1 MGFSLKGALGG
12 LARGGSTILDNRKK
26 EEDDQRKKVE
36 DSIFETTNVMFQN
49 AQVAQTARTTET
61 KKNTKYLNTLISQ
74 ADSLANDPAK
84 QAFVLSLSDEAK
96 QDLLKLTVSPTF
108 INANK
113 PLTDYFEA
121 IDDPIEF
128 KDPVTLVERVQG
140 KVVDRP
146 LSSSEYYGVSTTNDE
161 EVDKLLESYGDQLSV
176 AYNMSPERA
185 QGLLDVAKQEVK
197 VQRFSINWANKKFQ
211 SATAD
216 ATLVQKLTNVRLT
229 GEVANQNLAAAFK
242 DYDDKIQNEGLAT
255 WAADNGLTMQA
266 LEIDP
271 IHKIN
276 YKKSEEY
283 GRSRHKVIQQAA
295 QDMLEA
301 PDRMLDRST
310 KIFFKNTYPGYWG
323 GNANNI
329 PIDKLI
335 NGAYYEIQ
343 SSGKVE
349 ILRGKKIK
357 ELMLSFNPQQPD
369 TGGAA
374 ETETEIILTNEQK
387 DAIGKDQSL
396 LQQGQL
402 NTTDSDEIDEEILR
416 EDILSIKNDILLMK
430 NNNVPSAK
438 IKAKERELARLE
450 GQKETVQ
457 QKLAAASA
465 EKEDDRFSQGKTKPE
480 KGSIKKLTE
489 TYMNIINDDDASLEE
504 INKVIS
510 EVMKAIKASQ
520 GRGILPLQNYLVQLR
535 NKAKVMELR

>member
-1 MGFSLKGALGG
+1 MSFLKGALSG
-12 LARGGSTILDNRKK
+12 LARGGSDILDSRK
-26 EEDDQRKKVE
+26 EEKDEQRKKVE
-36 DSIFETTNVMFQN
+36 DSIYNTTNVMFQN
-49 AQVAQTARTTET
+49 AQLAETARTKET
-61 KKNTKYLNTLISQ
+61 KANTKYLNTLISS
-74 ADSLANDPAK
+74 APSLAGDPAK
-84 QAFVLSLSDEAK
+84 QAFVLSLSDQAK
-96 QDLLKLTVSPTF
+96 KDLLALTVSSTF
-108 INANK
+108 VNANK
-113 PLTDYFEA
+113 PLQDYFEA

-216 ATLVQKLTNVRLT
+216 ATLVQKLTNARLAAEGT
-229 GEVANQNLAAAFK
+229 NQNLAAVFQEAN
-242 DYDDKIQNEGLAT
+242 DKIQNEGLAT
-255 WAADNGLTMQA
+255 WAADNGLTMQD
-266 LEIDP
+266 LEINP

-276 YKKSEEY
+276 YKKSEQY
-283 GRSRHKVIQQAA
+283 GRSRHRVIQQAA

-310 KIFFKNTYPGYWG
+310 KIFFENTYRGYWG
-323 GNANNI
+323 GNANDI
-329 PIDKLI
+329 PIDKLV

-343 SSGKVE
+343 SGGKVE

-369 TGGAA
+369 TGVAA

-387 DAIGKDQSL
+387 DAIGKNQSL

-402 NTTDSDEIDEEILR
+402 NTTNSDEIDKEILR

-438 IKAKERELARLE
+438 IKSKERELERLE
-450 GQKETVQ
+450 GQEEVVQ
-457 QKLAAASA
+457 QKLDTASA
-465 EKEDDRFSQGKTKPE
+465 EKEDDRFSQGKTTPE
-480 KGSIKKLTE
+480 KGSIQKLTE

>member
-12 LARGGSTILDNRKK
+12 LARGGSTILDDRKK
-26 EEDDQRKKVE
+26 EEDAQRKRVE

-49 AQVAQTARTTET
+49 AQLAQTARTAET

-74 ADSLANDPAK
+74 AESLANDPAK

-128 KDPVTLVERVQG
+128 KNPVTLVERVQG

-146 LSSSEYYGVSTTNDE
+146 LSASEYYGVSTTNDE

-197 VQRFSINWANKKFQ
+197 VQRFSINWANKKVQ
-211 SATAD
+211 SALAD
-216 ATLVQKLTNVRLT
+216 ATNAQKLTNVRLT
-229 GEVANQNLAAAFK
+229 GEVANQNLAAAFT

-255 WAADNGLTMQA
+255 WAADNGISMQA

-283 GRSRHKVIQQAA
+283 GKSRHKVIQQAA
-295 QDMLEA
+295 RDMIEA
-301 PDRMLDRST
+301 PDRILDRAT
-310 KIFFKNTYPGYWG
+310 KIFFSNNYPGYWG
-323 GNANNI
+323 GNANDI
-329 PIDKLI
+329 PFDKLV
-335 NGAYYEIQ
+335 NGKYYEIKAA
-343 SSGKVE
+343 GKVE

-357 ELMLSFNPQQPD
+357 ELMEGPQQLNK
-369 TGGAA
+369 GAVA
-374 ETETEIILTNEQK
+374 ETENILSSANPNAVVEA
-387 DAIGKDQSL
+387 DSL
-396 LQQGQL
+396 LQQNQL
-402 NTTDSDEIDEEILR
+402 NTTNSDEIDKEILR
-416 EDILSIKNDILLMK
+416 EDIISIKSDILLMK
-430 NNNVPSAK
+430 NSNASSEK

-450 GQKETVQ
+450 GQEETVQ
-457 QKLAAASA
+457 QKLAVASA
-465 EKEDDRFSQGKTKPE
+465 EEEDERFSQGKTKPE
-480 KGSIKKLTE
+480 KGSIEKLTE

-510 EVMKAIKASQ
+510 EVNKAIKASQ
-520 GRGILPLQNYLVQLR
+520 GRGVLPLQNYLVQLK
-535 NKAKVMELR
+535 NKARVMELK

>member
-12 LARGGSTILDNRKK
+12 LARGGSTILDDRKK
-26 EEDDQRKKVE
+26 EEDAQRKKVE

-49 AQVAQTARTTET
+49 AQLAQTARTAET

-74 ADSLANDPAK
+74 AESLANDPAK

-128 KDPVTLVERVQG
+128 KNPVTLVERVQG
-140 KVVDRP
+140 KIVDRP

-229 GEVANQNLAAAFK
+229 GEVANQNLAAAFT

-255 WAADNGLTMQA
+255 WAADNGISMQA

-271 IHKIN
+271 IHRIN

-283 GRSRHKVIQQAA
+283 GKSRHKVIQQAA
-295 QDMLEA
+295 RDMIEA
-301 PDRMLDRST
+301 PDRILDRAT
-310 KIFFKNTYPGYWG
+310 KIFFSNNYDGYWG
-323 GNANNI
+323 GNANDI
-329 PIDKLI
+329 PFDKLV
-335 NGAYYEIQ
+335 NGKYYEIKAA
-343 SSGKVE
+343 GKVE

-357 ELMLSFNPQQPD
+357 ELMEGPQQLNK
-369 TGGAA
+369 GAVA
-374 ETETEIILTNEQK
+374 ETENILSSANPNAVVEA
-387 DAIGKDQSL
+387 DSL
-396 LQQGQL
+396 LQQNQL
-402 NTTDSDEIDEEILR
+402 NTTNSDEIDKEILR
-416 EDILSIKNDILLMK
+416 EDILSIKSDILLMK
-430 NNNVPSAK
+430 NSNASSEK

-450 GQKETVQ
+450 GQEETVQ
-457 QKLAAASA
+457 QKLAVASA
-465 EKEDDRFSQGKTKPE
+465 EEEDERFSQGKTKPE
-480 KGSIKKLTE
+480 KGSIEKLTE

-510 EVMKAIKASQ
+510 EVNKAIKASQ
-520 GRGILPLQNYLVQLR
+520 GRGVLPLQNYLVQLK
-535 NKAKVMELR
+535 NKARVMELK

>member
-61 KKNTKYLNTLISQ
+61 KKNTKYLNTLLSQ
-74 ADSLANDPAK
+74 TKGSSLANDPAK

-255 WAADNGLTMQA
+255 WAADNGISMQA

-276 YKKSEEY
+276 YKKSQEY
-283 GRSRHKVIQQAA
+283 GKSRHKVIQQAA
-295 QDMLEA
+295 RDMIEA
-301 PDRMLDRST
+301 PDRILDRAT
-310 KIFFKNTYPGYWG
+310 KIFFNNNYPGYWG
-323 GNANNI
+323 GNANDI
-329 PIDKLI
+329 PFDKLV
-335 NGAYYEIQ
+335 NGKYYEIKAA
-343 SSGKVE
+343 GKVE

-357 ELMLSFNPQQPD
+357 ELMEGPQQLKK
-369 TGGAA
+369 GAVA
-374 ETETEIILTNEQK
+374 QTDEMLSSA
-387 DAIGKDQSL
+387 DATAIAADQSL
-396 LQQGQL
+396 LQDNQI
-402 NTTDSDEIDEEILR
+402 TVPKSDVISIRNIDEEIIYQAKRIAEMKKTNENPEVLMAAEQELVDLESKKKQII
-416 EDILSIKNDILLMK
+416 EDLKEERVSAAAVDAEDKVGKTTPVDLGGLTKRFNAIKNNDNATKDEI
-430 NNNVPSAK
+430 
-438 IKAKERELARLE
+438 RL
-450 GQKETVQ
+450 VI
-457 QKLAAASA
+457 A
-465 EKEDDRFSQGKTKPE
+465 
-480 KGSIKKLTE
+480 
-489 TYMNIINDDDASLEE
+489 E
-504 INKVIS
+504 INA
-510 EVMKAIKASQ
+510 AIEASQ
-520 GRGILPLQNYLVQLR
+520 GRGKAMFDNFKAQLTARLV
-535 NKAKVMELR
+535 KK

>member
-12 LARGGSTILDNRKK
+12 LARGGSTILDDRKK
-26 EEDDQRKKVE
+26 EEDAQRKRVE

-49 AQVAQTARTTET
+49 AQLAQTARTAET

-74 ADSLANDPAK
+74 AESLANDPAK

-128 KDPVTLVERVQG
+128 KNPVTLVERVQG

-146 LSSSEYYGVSTTNDE
+146 LSASEYYGVSTTNDE

-197 VQRFSINWANKKFQ
+197 VQRFSINWANKKVQ
-211 SATAD
+211 SALAD
-216 ATLVQKLTNVRLT
+216 ATNAQKLTNVRLT
-229 GEVANQNLAAAFK
+229 GEVANQNLAAAFT

-255 WAADNGLTMQA
+255 WAADNGISMQA

-283 GRSRHKVIQQAA
+283 GKSRHKVIQQAA
-295 QDMLEA
+295 RDMIEA
-301 PDRMLDRST
+301 PDRILDRAT
-310 KIFFKNTYPGYWG
+310 KIFFSNNYPGYWG
-323 GNANNI
+323 GNANDI
-329 PIDKLI
+329 PFDKLV
-335 NGAYYEIQ
+335 NGKYYEIKAA
-343 SSGKVE
+343 GKVE

-357 ELMLSFNPQQPD
+357 ELMEGPQQLNK
-369 TGGAA
+369 GAVA
-374 ETETEIILTNEQK
+374 ETDKMLSSANPNAVVEA
-387 DAIGKDQSL
+387 DSL
-396 LQQGQL
+396 LQQNQL
-402 NTTDSDEIDEEILR
+402 NTTNSDEIDKEILR
-416 EDILSIKNDILLMK
+416 EDIISIKSDILLMK
-430 NNNVPSAK
+430 NSNASSEK

-450 GQKETVQ
+450 GQEETVQ
-457 QKLAAASA
+457 QKLAVASA
-465 EKEDDRFSQGKTKPE
+465 EEEDERFSQGKTKPE
-480 KGSIKKLTE
+480 KGSIEKLTE

-510 EVMKAIKASQ
+510 EVNKAIKASQ
-520 GRGILPLQNYLVQLR
+520 GRGVLPLQNYLVQLK
-535 NKAKVMELR
+535 NKARVMELK

>member
-12 LARGGSTILDNRKK
+12 LARGGSTILDDRKK
-26 EEDDQRKKVE
+26 EEDAQRKRVE

-49 AQVAQTARTTET
+49 AQLAQTARTAET

-74 ADSLANDPAK
+74 AESLANDPAK

-128 KDPVTLVERVQG
+128 KNPVTLVERVQG

-146 LSSSEYYGVSTTNDE
+146 LSASEYYGVSTTNDE

-216 ATLVQKLTNVRLT
+216 ATLAQKLTNVRLT
-229 GEVANQNLAAAFK
+229 GEVANQNLAAAFT

-255 WAADNGLTMQA
+255 WAADNGISMQA

-283 GRSRHKVIQQAA
+283 GKSRHKVIQQAA
-295 QDMLEA
+295 RDMIEA
-301 PDRMLDRST
+301 PDRILDRAT
-310 KIFFKNTYPGYWG
+310 KIFFSNNYPGYWG
-323 GNANNI
+323 GNANDI
-329 PIDKLI
+329 PFDKLV
-335 NGAYYEIQ
+335 NGKYYEIKAA
-343 SSGKVE
+343 GKVE

-357 ELMLSFNPQQPD
+357 ELMEGPQQLNK
-369 TGGAA
+369 GAVA
-374 ETETEIILTNEQK
+374 ETDKMLSSANPNAVVEA
-387 DAIGKDQSL
+387 DSL
-396 LQQGQL
+396 LQQNQL
-402 NTTDSDEIDEEILR
+402 NTTNSDEIDKEILR
-416 EDILSIKNDILLMK
+416 EDIISIKSDILLMK
-430 NNNVPSAK
+430 NSNASSEK

-450 GQKETVQ
+450 GQEETVQ
-457 QKLAAASA
+457 QKLAVASA
-465 EKEDDRFSQGKTKPE
+465 EEEDERFSQGKTKPE
-480 KGSIKKLTE
+480 KGSIEKLTE

-510 EVMKAIKASQ
+510 EVNKAIKASQ
-520 GRGILPLQNYLVQLR
+520 GRGVLPLQNYLVQLK
-535 NKAKVMELR
+535 NKARVMELK

>member
-12 LARGGSTILDNRKK
+12 LARGGSTILDDRKK

-36 DSIFETTNVMFQN
+36 DSIYSTTNVMFQN
-49 AQVAQTARTTET
+49 AQLAQTARTKET
-61 KKNTKYLNTLISQ
+61 KANTKYLNTLITS
-74 ADSLANDPAK
+74 APSLAGDTAK
-84 QAFVLSLSDEAK
+84 QAFVLSLSDQAK
-96 QDLLKLTVSPTF
+96 KDLLALTSSSTF
-108 INANK
+108 VNANK
-113 PLTDYFEA
+113 PLQDYFEA

-146 LSSSEYYGVSTTNDE
+146 LSASEYYGVSTTNDE

-176 AYNMSPERA
+176 AYSMSPERA

-255 WAADNGLTMQA
+255 WAADNGLTMQV
-266 LEIDP
+266 LEVDP

-295 QDMLEA
+295 RDMIEA
-301 PDRMLDRST
+301 PDRMLDRAT
-310 KIFFKNTYPGYWG
+310 EIFFKNTYPGYWG

-329 PIDKLI
+329 PFDKLV
-335 NGAYYEIQ
+335 NGKYYEIKAA
-343 SSGKVE
+343 GKVE

-357 ELMLSFNPQQPD
+357 ELMEGPQQLEKGAVAD
-369 TGGAA
+369 TDKMLSSADATAIAA
-374 ETETEIILTNEQK
+374 
-387 DAIGKDQSL
+387 DQSL
-396 LQQGQL
+396 LQDNQI
-402 NTTDSDEIDEEILR
+402 TVPKSDVISIRNIDEEIIYQAKRIAEMKKTNENPEVLMAAEQELVDLESKKKQII
-416 EDILSIKNDILLMK
+416 EDLKEERVRAAAVDAENKVGKTTPVDLGGLTKRFNAIKNNDNATKDEI
-430 NNNVPSAK
+430 
-438 IKAKERELARLE
+438 RL
-450 GQKETVQ
+450 VI
-457 QKLAAASA
+457 A
-465 EKEDDRFSQGKTKPE
+465 
-480 KGSIKKLTE
+480 
-489 TYMNIINDDDASLEE
+489 E
-504 INKVIS
+504 INA
-510 EVMKAIKASQ
+510 AIAASQ
-520 GRGILPLQNYLVQLR
+520 GRGKAMFDNFKAQLTARLV
-535 NKAKVMELR
+535 KK

>member
-12 LARGGSTILDNRKK
+12 LARGGSTILDDRKK
-26 EEDDQRKKVE
+26 EEDAQRKKVE

-49 AQVAQTARTTET
+49 AQLAQTARTAET

-74 ADSLANDPAK
+74 AESLANDPAK

-128 KDPVTLVERVQG
+128 KNPVTLVERVQG
-140 KVVDRP
+140 KIVDRP

-229 GEVANQNLAAAFK
+229 GEVANQNLAAAFT

-255 WAADNGLTMQA
+255 WAADNGISMQA

-271 IHKIN
+271 IHRIN

-283 GRSRHKVIQQAA
+283 GKSRHKVIQQAA
-295 QDMLEA
+295 RDMIEA
-301 PDRMLDRST
+301 PDRILDRAT
-310 KIFFKNTYPGYWG
+310 KIFFSNNYDGYWG
-323 GNANNI
+323 GNANDI
-329 PIDKLI
+329 PFDKLV
-335 NGAYYEIQ
+335 NGKYYEIKAA
-343 SSGKVE
+343 GKVE

-357 ELMLSFNPQQPD
+357 ELMEGPQQLNKGAVEETDDMLSNANPD
-369 TGGAA
+369 AVVEA
-374 ETETEIILTNEQK
+374 
-387 DAIGKDQSL
+387 DSL
-396 LQQGQL
+396 LQQNQL
-402 NTTDSDEIDEEILR
+402 NTTNSDEIDKEILR
-416 EDILSIKNDILLMK
+416 EDIISIKSDILLMK
-430 NNNVPSAK
+430 NSNAPSAK
-438 IKAKERELARLE
+438 IKAKERDLARLE
-450 GQKETVQ
+450 GQEETVQ
-457 QKLAAASA
+457 QKLAVASA
-465 EKEDDRFSQGKTKPE
+465 EEEDERFSQGKTKPE
-480 KGSIKKLTE
+480 KGSIEKLTE

-510 EVMKAIKASQ
+510 EVNKAIKASQ
-520 GRGILPLQNYLVQLR
+520 GRGVLPLQNYLVQLK
-535 NKAKVMELR
+535 NKARVMELK

>member
-12 LARGGSTILDNRKK
+12 LARGGSTILDDRKK
-26 EEDDQRKKVE
+26 EEDEQRKRVE

-49 AQVAQTARTTET
+49 AQLAQTARTAET

-74 ADSLANDPAK
+74 AESLANDPAK

-128 KDPVTLVERVQG
+128 KNPVTLVERVQG

-146 LSSSEYYGVSTTNDE
+146 LSASEYYGVSTTNDE

-197 VQRFSINWANKKFQ
+197 VQRFSINWANKKVQ
-211 SATAD
+211 SALAD
-216 ATLVQKLTNVRLT
+216 ATNAQKLTNVRLT
-229 GEVANQNLAAAFK
+229 GEVANQNLAAAFT

-255 WAADNGLTMQA
+255 WAADNGISMQA

-283 GRSRHKVIQQAA
+283 GKSRHKVIQQAA
-295 QDMLEA
+295 RDMIEA
-301 PDRMLDRST
+301 PDRILDRAT
-310 KIFFKNTYPGYWG
+310 KIFFSNNYPGYWG
-323 GNANNI
+323 GNANDI
-329 PIDKLI
+329 PFDKLV
-335 NGAYYEIQ
+335 NGKYYEIKAA
-343 SSGKVE
+343 GKVE

-357 ELMLSFNPQQPD
+357 ELMEGPQQLNK
-369 TGGAA
+369 GVVA
-374 ETETEIILTNEQK
+374 ETENILSSANPNAVVEA
-387 DAIGKDQSL
+387 DSL
-396 LQQGQL
+396 LQQNQL
-402 NTTDSDEIDEEILR
+402 NTTNSDEIDKEILR
-416 EDILSIKNDILLMK
+416 EDIISIRSDILLMK
-430 NNNVPSAK
+430 NSNASSEK

-450 GQKETVQ
+450 GQEETVQ
-457 QKLAAASA
+457 QKLAVASA
-465 EKEDDRFSQGKTKPE
+465 EEEDERFSQGKTKPE
-480 KGSIKKLTE
+480 KGSIEKLTE

-510 EVMKAIKASQ
+510 EVNKAIKASQ
-520 GRGILPLQNYLVQLR
+520 GRGVLPLQNYLVQLK
-535 NKAKVMELR
+535 NKARVMELK

>member
-12 LARGGSTILDNRKK
+12 LARGGSTILDDRKK
-26 EEDDQRKKVE
+26 EEDAQRKRVE

-49 AQVAQTARTTET
+49 AQLAQTARTAET

-74 ADSLANDPAK
+74 AESLANDPAK

-128 KDPVTLVERVQG
+128 KNPVTLVERVQG

-146 LSSSEYYGVSTTNDE
+146 LSASEYYGVSTTNDE

-229 GEVANQNLAAAFK
+229 GEVANQNLAAAFT

-255 WAADNGLTMQA
+255 WAADNGISMQA

-283 GRSRHKVIQQAA
+283 GKSRHKVIQQAA
-295 QDMLEA
+295 RDMIEA
-301 PDRMLDRST
+301 PDRILDRAT
-310 KIFFKNTYPGYWG
+310 KIFFSNNYPGYWG
-323 GNANNI
+323 GNANDI
-329 PIDKLI
+329 PFDKLV
-335 NGAYYEIQ
+335 NGKYYEIKAA
-343 SSGKVE
+343 GKVE

-357 ELMLSFNPQQPD
+357 ELMEGPQQLNK
-369 TGGAA
+369 GAVA
-374 ETETEIILTNEQK
+374 ETDKMLSSANPNAVVEA
-387 DAIGKDQSL
+387 DSL
-396 LQQGQL
+396 LQQNQL
-402 NTTDSDEIDEEILR
+402 NTTNSDEIDKEILR
-416 EDILSIKNDILLMK
+416 EDIISIKSDILLMK
-430 NNNVPSAK
+430 NSNASSEK

-450 GQKETVQ
+450 GQEETVQ
-457 QKLAAASA
+457 QKLAVASA
-465 EKEDDRFSQGKTKPE
+465 EEEDERFSQGKTKPE
-480 KGSIKKLTE
+480 KGSIEKLTE

-510 EVMKAIKASQ
+510 EVNKAIKASQ
-520 GRGILPLQNYLVQLR
+520 GRGVLPLQNYLVQLK
-535 NKAKVMELR
+535 NKARVMELK

>member
-12 LARGGSTILDNRKK
+12 LARGGSTILDDRKK
-26 EEDDQRKKVE
+26 EEDAQRKRVE

-49 AQVAQTARTTET
+49 AQLAQTARTAET

-74 ADSLANDPAK
+74 AESLANDPAK

-128 KDPVTLVERVQG
+128 KNPVTLVERVQG

-146 LSSSEYYGVSTTNDE
+146 LSASEYYGVSTTNDE

-197 VQRFSINWANKKFQ
+197 VQRFSINWANKKVQ
-211 SATAD
+211 SALAD
-216 ATLVQKLTNVRLT
+216 ATNAQKLTNVRLT
-229 GEVANQNLAAAFK
+229 GEVANQNLAAAFT

-255 WAADNGLTMQA
+255 WAADNGISMQA

-283 GRSRHKVIQQAA
+283 GKSRHKVIQQAA
-295 QDMLEA
+295 RDMIEA
-301 PDRMLDRST
+301 PDRILDRAT
-310 KIFFKNTYPGYWG
+310 KIFFSNNYPGYWG
-323 GNANNI
+323 GNANDI
-329 PIDKLI
+329 PFDKLV
-335 NGAYYEIQ
+335 NGKYYEIKAA
-343 SSGKVE
+343 GKVE

-357 ELMLSFNPQQPD
+357 ELMEGPQQLNK
-369 TGGAA
+369 GAVA
-374 ETETEIILTNEQK
+374 ETENMLSSANPNAVVEA
-387 DAIGKDQSL
+387 DSL
-396 LQQGQL
+396 LQQNQL
-402 NTTDSDEIDEEILR
+402 NTTNSDEIDKEILR
-416 EDILSIKNDILLMK
+416 EDIISIKSDILLMK
-430 NNNVPSAK
+430 NSNASSEK

-450 GQKETVQ
+450 GQEETVQ
-457 QKLAAASA
+457 QKLAVASA
-465 EKEDDRFSQGKTKPE
+465 EEEDERFSQGKTKPE
-480 KGSIKKLTE
+480 KGSIEKLTE

-510 EVMKAIKASQ
+510 EVNKAIKASQ
-520 GRGILPLQNYLVQLR
+520 GRGVLPLQNYLVQLK
-535 NKAKVMELR
+535 NKARVMELK

>member
-12 LARGGSTILDNRKK
+12 LARGGSTILDDRKK
-26 EEDDQRKKVE
+26 EEDAQRKRVE

-49 AQVAQTARTTET
+49 AQLAQTARTAET

-74 ADSLANDPAK
+74 AESLANDPAK

-128 KDPVTLVERVQG
+128 KNPVTLVERVQG

-146 LSSSEYYGVSTTNDE
+146 LSASEYYGVSTTNDE

-197 VQRFSINWANKKFQ
+197 VQRFSINWANKKVQ
-211 SATAD
+211 SALAD
-216 ATLVQKLTNVRLT
+216 ATNAQKLTNVRLT
-229 GEVANQNLAAAFK
+229 GEVANQNLAAAFT

-255 WAADNGLTMQA
+255 WAADNGISMQA

-283 GRSRHKVIQQAA
+283 GKSRHKVIQQAA
-295 QDMLEA
+295 RDMIEA
-301 PDRMLDRST
+301 PDRILDRAT
-310 KIFFKNTYPGYWG
+310 KIFFSNNYPGYWG
-323 GNANNI
+323 GNANDI
-329 PIDKLI
+329 PFDKLV
-335 NGAYYEIQ
+335 NGKYYEIKAA
-343 SSGKVE
+343 GKVE

-357 ELMLSFNPQQPD
+357 ELMEGPQQLNK
-369 TGGAA
+369 GAVA
-374 ETETEIILTNEQK
+374 ETENILSSANP
-387 DAIGKDQSL
+387 DAVVEADSL
-396 LQQGQL
+396 LQQSQL
-402 NTTDSDEIDEEILR
+402 NTTNSDEIDKEILR
-416 EDILSIKNDILLMK
+416 EDIISIKSDILLMK
-430 NNNVPSAK
+430 NSNAPSEK

-450 GQKETVQ
+450 GQEETVQ
-457 QKLAAASA
+457 QKLAVASA
-465 EKEDDRFSQGKTKPE
+465 EEEDERFSQGKTKPE
-480 KGSIKKLTE
+480 KGSIEKLTE

-510 EVMKAIKASQ
+510 EVNKAIKASQ
-520 GRGILPLQNYLVQLR
+520 GRGVLPLQNYLVQLK
-535 NKAKVMELR
+535 NKARVMELK

>member
-12 LARGGSTILDNRKK
+12 LARGGSTILDDRKK
-26 EEDDQRKKVE
+26 EEDAQRKRVE

-49 AQVAQTARTTET
+49 AQLAQTARTAET

-74 ADSLANDPAK
+74 AESLANDPAK

-128 KDPVTLVERVQG
+128 KNPVTLVERVQG
-140 KVVDRP
+140 KIVDRP

-229 GEVANQNLAAAFK
+229 GEVANQNLAAAFT

-255 WAADNGLTMQA
+255 WAADNGISMQA

-271 IHKIN
+271 IHRIN

-283 GRSRHKVIQQAA
+283 GKSRHKVIQQAA
-295 QDMLEA
+295 RDMIEA
-301 PDRMLDRST
+301 PDRILDRAT
-310 KIFFKNTYPGYWG
+310 KIFFSNNYDGYWG
-323 GNANNI
+323 GNANDI
-329 PIDKLI
+329 PFDKLV
-335 NGAYYEIQ
+335 NGKYYEIKAA
-343 SSGKVE
+343 GKVE

-357 ELMLSFNPQQPD
+357 ELMEGPQQLNK
-369 TGGAA
+369 GAVA
-374 ETETEIILTNEQK
+374 ETENILSSANPNAVVEA
-387 DAIGKDQSL
+387 DSL
-396 LQQGQL
+396 LQQNQL
-402 NTTDSDEIDEEILR
+402 NTTNSDEIDKEILR
-416 EDILSIKNDILLMK
+416 EDILSIKSDILLMK
-430 NNNVPSAK
+430 NSNASSEK

-450 GQKETVQ
+450 GQEETVQ
-457 QKLAAASA
+457 QKLAVASA
-465 EKEDDRFSQGKTKPE
+465 EEEDERFSQGKTKPE
-480 KGSIKKLTE
+480 KGSIEKLTE

-510 EVMKAIKASQ
+510 EVNKAIKASQ
-520 GRGILPLQNYLVQLR
+520 GRGVLPLQNYLVQLK
-535 NKAKVMELR
+535 NKARVMELK